1 VVLDNQ
7 DGATRSMLWGR
18 GPSRAERSGVILIL
32 MVLIVCIIGALI
44 WLDPMAL
51 IHGSGSGMPWN
62 EERRL
67 VRPGEEVKQP
77 KEGQPK
83 ILDNLVFE
91 GQIVED
97 NEVKGGVGLFILT
110 DGRIKGVWAGKYNP
124 EPDIT
129 WEVVGSRFK
138 GNIDPTKIYSDKDGE
153 DPRKLY
159 FIAKGKS
166 LILETNSKTDKIRTA
181 TGAIYVTGWL
191 DNEYYAVGKVT
202 ITSDKKTYWEYYW
215 QSKGKKT
222 MMVPDFGPSLPGLF

>member
-1 VVLDNQ
+1 MVLDNQ
-7 DGATRSMLWGR
+7 DGATRLMLWGR
-18 GPSRAERSGVILIL
+18 GQSRAERSGVILIL

-51 IHGSGSGMPWN
+51 MRSSGSGMPWN
-62 EERRL
+62 EERRI
-67 VRPGEEVKQP
+67 VPPGEEVKQP

-83 ILDNLVFE
+83 ILENLAFAGKIME
-91 GQIVED
+91 N
-97 NEVKGGVGLFILT
+97 NEVKGEVGLFILT
-110 DGRIKGVWAGKYNP
+110 NGRIKGVWEGKYNP

-129 WEVVGSRFK
+129 WEVMGSRFK

-191 DNEYYAVGKVT
+191 DNEYNAVGKVT
-202 ITSDKKTYWEYYW
+202 ITSDKKTYKEYCW
-215 QSKGKKT
+215 QSKGAKAL
-222 MMVPDFGPSLPGLF
+222 MVPDFGPSLPGLF